1 MAYSK
6 YYPEGWKNNES
17 GATPITAGALNHMET
32 GIKTAVDNM
41 DNTGS
46 NVVTYTSEDQA
57 DSAVTRSTG
66 WTTVS
71 ALVSGMTHSNLF
83 NSMSKMF
90 KNIRWLYKMLGTT
103 DISSISSAGTVTGAI
118 AKLNTD
124 KTGLFTTG
132 NMTAMS
138 AYQSRVDNCTV
149 YAYRIGSM
157 CFIHGLFRV
166 AINNAWAD
174 MAIITGLP
182 LPSYNTNIPLIANS
196 GAHTIVQCYVNTAG
210 SICVHDVLSQYT
222 WVAISGYYQCSA

>member
-124 KTGLFTTG
+124 VNDYSHLSF
-132 NMTAMS
+132 
-138 AYQSRVDNCTV
+138 TV
-149 YAYRIGSM
+149 YSNRVTVLESSTYRCGEFVIVYFKCTANQALNENTIIQGLPVPGAKQGLSVNLGS
-157 CFIHGLFRV
+157 
-166 AINNAWAD
+166 AWAEIRASAAD
-174 MAIITGLP
+174 GIVAANISNGQTFVLFGV
-182 LPSYNTNIPLIANS
+182 YNILGVPN
-196 GAHTIVQCYVNTAG
+196 
-210 SICVHDVLSQYT
+210 
-222 WVAISGYYQCSA
+222 

>member
-124 KTGLFTTG
+124 INQTATITPASGFTFSRNSVAKSGKVVTIALAASGSMATGSWTTIG
-132 NMTAMS
+132 TLPSGFYNTQTAFRTTLMFNPSISGFIHVSTSGQVQVYPGANMTSLEA
-138 AYQSRVDNCTV
+138 N
-149 YAYRIGSM
+149 
-157 CFIHGLFRV
+157 
-166 AINNAWAD
+166 
-174 MAIITGLP
+174 ITLP
-182 LPSYNTNIPLIANS
+182 LN
-196 GAHTIVQCYVNTAG
+196 
-210 SICVHDVLSQYT
+210 
-222 WVAISGYYQCSA
+222 

>member
-6 YYPEGWKNNES
+6 YYSEGWKNNES
-17 GATPITAGALNHMET
+17 GGTPITAGALNHMEN

-83 NSMSKMF
+83 NAMSKMF

-103 DISSISSAGTVTGAI
+103 DISSISSAGTVTGAL

-124 KTGLFTTG
+124 LTQKRGTFTRATGQGSGDVDL
-132 NMTAMS
+132 S
-138 AYQSRVDNCTV
+138 VWQSGHVMCIYGFLGGISVPANVQTL
-149 YAYRIGSM
+149 IG
-157 CFIHGLFRV
+157 
-166 AINNAWAD
+166 
-174 MAIITGLP
+174 T
-182 LPSYNTNIPLIANS
+182 
-196 GAHTIVQCYVNTAG
+196 
-210 SICVHDVLSQYT
+210 
-222 WVAISGYYQCSA
+222 ISGVTLPITPVRLRGAAYSNAYSIGNDAFIFINTSGDIYVTATAASTHVYFDAVWIR